1 MAVRRGSGLRGFP
14 SPRKVRLTAQQA
26 PNASPG
32 LRLEHRLIKLCISKE
47 AFRLRRVH
55 HAV

>member
-1 MAVRRGSGLRGFP
+1 MAVRRDSGLRGFP